1 MNMGNIP
8 FLRASIV
15 PVNEYLVEVEKMDI
29 SHIYTNYGPL
39 NQHFEDTI
47 MSEFFQSRGAVTTVA
62 NATLGLMAA
71 IQLKKRKK
79 GKYAL
84 MPSFTFPATPLAAI
98 WCGLEPYFIDISV
111 DDWCMD
117 KTVLLDKID
126 ELREE
131 VAVVVPYATFGSW
144 MDLKE
149 YEELEKKGIPVVV
162 DAAPGFGLMHGGM
175 HYGQDFSG
183 MIVYSFHA
191 TKPFGIGEGGM
202 IYSHNEED
210 INRIKIMGNFGF
222 DSNRECTTMGFN
234 CKMTEYAAAI
244 GIATVNKWDQKMEE
258 RNRISEW
265 YKQLLQNTGLMK
277 KGWQVQKTEAVIHQF
292 MPILC
297 PEEIY
302 NMQVIEVLEKQ
313 NIEARSYF
321 SPSCHQQDFFR
332 NYKSTDLMRTNQIA
346 KRIISL
352 PLWEGMTKEIVEQII
367 MCLVQKVVSTDE

>member
-1 MNMGNIP
+1 MENIP

-15 PVNEYLVEVEKMDI
+15 PVNEYLDELERIDI
-29 SHIYTNYGPL
+29 SHIYTNYGPI
-39 NQHFEDTI
+39 NQRFEETI
-47 MSEFFQSRGAVTTVA
+47 MSKFFQNRGAVTTVA

-71 IQLKKRKK
+71 IQFKKRKK

-98 WCGLEPYFIDISV
+98 WCGLEPYFIDISL

-126 ELREE
+126 ELKEE

-144 MDLKE
+144 MDLKD
-149 YEELEKKGIPVVV
+149 YEELEKKGVPVVV
-162 DAAPGFGLMHGGM
+162 DAAPGFGLTHEGI

-202 IYSHNEED
+202 IYSHNEEE
-210 INRIKIMGNFGF
+210 INQIKRMGNFGF
-222 DSNRECTTMGFN
+222 DQNRECTMMGFN

-244 GIATVNKWDQKMEE
+244 GIKTINKWNQKIQE

-265 YKQLLQNTGLMK
+265 YKQLLQSTGLIK
-277 KGWQVQKTEAVIHQF
+277 KGWQVQKTKAVIHQF

-297 PEEIY
+297 SEKIN
-302 NMQVIEVLEKQ
+302 NMQVIEELKKQ
-313 NIEARSYF
+313 KIEARSYF
-321 SPSCHQQDFFR
+321 SPSCHQQDFFKK
-332 NYKSTDLMRTNQIA
+332 YKSTDLTNTNKIE

-352 PLWEGMTKEIVEQII
+352 PLWEGMTKEIVEKII
-367 MCLVQKVVSTDE
+367 MCLMQKVVSTDE